1 MNATSRPLSDPQ
13 SPRPLL
19 TTKEREAIGSN
30 AWFATLTPSLR
41 HDILR
46 LGHVTRHAHG
56 DVIVEQGQPIRNWFT
71 CASGAL
77 RFRRHTPA
85 GKQVTLAYVEPGIW
99 VGEAEVLY
107 GRPCTYD
114 AHAHGATTLLSI
126 PEQALRTLLQEHPT
140 FGQALLTLQAWSMR
154 TLYTLMEDMATMPLR
169 ARLAK
174 QLLQLLERFGPRHA
188 DPHSSRFLGL
198 SLTQDELATL
208 LGGSRQRVNVE
219 LKWLERQGM
228 ISVRPRG
235 IEVHDTAGLQA
246 LVDQAATED
255 KAEG

>member
-1 MNATSRPLSDPQ
+1 MNATARSILDTQP
-13 SPRPLL
+13 PRSLL
-19 TTKEREAIGSN
+19 TAKEREAIGLN

-56 DVIVEQGQPIRNWFT
+56 DAIVEQGQPIRNWFT

-77 RFRRHTPA
+77 RFRRNTSA

-114 AHAHGATTLLSI
+114 AHAHGPTTLLSI
-126 PEQALRTLLQEHPT
+126 PEPALRDLLQQHPT

-154 TLYTLMEDMATMPLR
+154 TLYFLMEDMATMPLR
-169 ARLAK
+169 ARVAK
-174 QLLQLLERFGPRHA
+174 QLLHLLERFGPRHA
-188 DPHSSRFLGL
+188 EPHASRFLGL
-198 SLTQDELATL
+198 SLTQDELAAL
-208 LGGSRQRVNVE
+208 MGGSRQRVNVE

-228 ISVRPRG
+228 ISVRSRG
-235 IEVHDTAGLQA
+235 IEVHDAAGLQA
-246 LVDQAATED
+246 LVEQAATEG
-255 KAEG
+255 KSEG